1 MKKQVKNML
10 TGKFAV
16 ITGSGSGI
24 GAATAKIFVRENVA
38 GIAIVDYNYEAA
50 CKTAE
55 ELGPTAFP
63 VQCDVSKA
71 DQVQAAIDQI
81 LARFGRVDILV
92 NNAGITRDAIF
103 HKMTMEQWEQVINT
117 NLNGVFYWTHG
128 LYKQMRDNEYGRIIS
143 LSSTAVRGNPGQCN
157 YSATKAALIGFTNT
171 LAKEAGRKNI
181 TVNCVAPGATW
192 TDMYSKVPEA
202 VRESMIAAN
211 PMNRLGQPSEIG
223 EVIAFLASERASF
236 LSGQWI
242 PVNGAK

>member
-1 MKKQVKNML
+1 ML
-10 TGKFAV
+10 SNKIAV

-24 GAATAKIFVRENVA
+24 GAATAEIFVREHIA

-50 CKTAE
+50 CATAE
-55 ELGPTAFP
+55 KLGPVAFP
-63 VQCDVSKA
+63 VKCDVSKA
-71 DQVQAAIDQI
+71 DQVQAAIQQI
-81 LARFGRVDILV
+81 LEKFGRVDILV

-128 LYKQMRDNEYGRIIS
+128 LYKQMRDNEYGRIIN
-143 LSSTAVRGNPGQCN
+143 LSSTAARGNPGQCN

-192 TDMYSKVPEA
+192 TDMYSKVPES
-202 VRESMIAAN
+202 VKEQMIAAN
-211 PMNRLGQPSEIG
+211 PMNRLGKPAEIG

-242 PVNGAK
+242 PVNGGK

>member
-1 MKKQVKNML
+1 MKRML

-24 GAATAKIFVRENVA
+24 GAATAKIFVRENIA

-63 VQCDVSKA
+63 VKCDVSKA
-71 DQVQAAIDQI
+71 ADVQAAIAQI
-81 LARFGRVDILV
+81 LERFGRVDILV

-128 LYKQMRDNEYGRIIS
+128 LYKQMRDNEYGRIIN
-143 LSSTAVRGNPGQCN
+143 LSSTAVRGNPGQAN

-192 TDMYSKVPEA
+192 TDMYSKVPES

-223 EVIAFLASERASF
+223 EVIAFLASERSSF

-242 PVNGAK
+242 PVNGGK

>member
-1 MKKQVKNML
+1 ML
-10 TGKFAV
+10 SNKIAV

-24 GAATAKIFVRENVA
+24 GAATAEIFVREHIE

-50 CKTAE
+50 CATAE
-55 ELGPTAFP
+55 KLGPVAFP
-63 VQCDVSKA
+63 VKCDVSKA
-71 DQVQAAIDQI
+71 DQVQAAIEQI
-81 LARFGRVDILV
+81 LERFGRVDILV

-128 LYKQMRDNEYGRIIS
+128 LYKQMRDNEYGRIIN
-143 LSSTAVRGNPGQCN
+143 LSSTAARGNPGQCN

-192 TDMYSKVPEA
+192 TDMYSKVPDS
-202 VRESMIAAN
+202 VREAMIAGN
-211 PMNRLGQPSEIG
+211 PMNRLGKPSEIG

-242 PVNGAK
+242 PVNGGK

>member
-1 MKKQVKNML
+1 ML

-24 GAATAKIFVRENVA
+24 GAATAKIFVRENIA

-63 VQCDVSKA
+63 VKCDVSKA
-71 DQVQAAIDQI
+71 ADVQAAIAQI
-81 LARFGRVDILV
+81 LERFGRVDILV

-128 LYKQMRDNEYGRIIS
+128 LYKQMRDNEYGRIIN
-143 LSSTAVRGNPGQCN
+143 LSSTAVRGNPGQAN

-192 TDMYSKVPEA
+192 TDMYSKVPES

-223 EVIAFLASERASF
+223 EVIAFLASERSSF

-242 PVNGAK
+242 PVNGGK

>member
-1 MKKQVKNML
+1 ML
-10 TGKFAV
+10 SNKIAV

-24 GAATAKIFVRENVA
+24 GAATAEIFVRENIA
-38 GIAIVDYNYEAA
+38 GIAIVDYNYDAA
-50 CKTAE
+50 CETAAK
-55 ELGPTAFP
+55 LGPVAFP
-63 VQCDVSKA
+63 VKCDVSKA
-71 DQVQAAIDQI
+71 ADVQAAIDQI
-81 LARFGRVDILV
+81 LAKFGRVDILV

-128 LYKQMRDNEYGRIIS
+128 LYKQMRDNQYGRIIN
-143 LSSTAVRGNPGQCN
+143 LSSTAARGNPGQCN

-192 TDMYSKVPEA
+192 TNMYSQVPEE
-202 VRESMIAAN
+202 VRQAMIAGN
-211 PMNRLGQPSEIG
+211 PMNRLGKPAEIG

-242 PVNGAK
+242 PVNGGK

>member
-1 MKKQVKNML
+1 MKKQVKIML

-71 DQVQAAIDQI
+71 DQVQAAIAQI
-81 LARFGRVDILV
+81 LERFGRVDILV

-128 LYKQMRDNEYGRIIS
+128 LY
-143 LSSTAVRGNPGQCN
+143 
-157 YSATKAALIGFTNT
+157 
-171 LAKEAGRKNI
+171 
-181 TVNCVAPGATW
+181 
-192 TDMYSKVPEA
+192 
-202 VRESMIAAN
+202 
-211 PMNRLGQPSEIG
+211 
-223 EVIAFLASERASF
+223 
-236 LSGQWI
+236 
-242 PVNGAK
+242 